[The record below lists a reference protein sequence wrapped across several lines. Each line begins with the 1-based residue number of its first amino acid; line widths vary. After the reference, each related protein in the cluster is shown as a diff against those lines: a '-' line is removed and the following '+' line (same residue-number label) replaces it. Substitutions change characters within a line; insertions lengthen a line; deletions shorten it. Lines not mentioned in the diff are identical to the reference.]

1 MNPQQALLKYFGFK
15 KFRKTQLEIIESI
28 LNGQNVIAVLPTGA
42 GKSICYQIPALITE
56 NFSIIISPLI
66 ALMKDQV
73 DSLNSTPDL
82 SAFIN
87 STMEFYETEKVLQ
100 NIGLGKTKILYVAP
114 ERLEN
119 IGFAERIKSLNPSYL
134 FVDEAHC
141 ISEWG
146 HNFRPSYRK
155 IKAFAEYTETNK
167 ISAFTATATPEVV
180 EDIGEQLGL
189 KNPKIFVKG
198 FERENLHINVL
209 ITKKK
214 KEKCY
219 ELIRQFKTP
228 AIIYTSSRK
237 KAEEVAEFLNMN
249 RINCNYYHA
258 GMVPEERKK
267 IQEDFLNDK
276 VPVIAATNA
285 FGMGIDKKDIRLV
298 IHYNTPGSIENF
310 YQEIGRAGRDNK
322 FSFAFLLHDDSDIN
336 IHKFFISNANPDRKL
351 IQNIYNGICD
361 YAKVA
366 VGNKPEDDIPINREY
381 LSSYCKREIHRGLL
395 HSALKNLENAGY
407 LYIISEYNKKSTL
420 QINFEK
426 NRLKKFIKD
435 SSNNNIKVV
444 LLSLLREFGSEVFTS
459 KINFSLPQLSQ
470 KLDISETDLEE
481 TLIMLDN
488 LSAISYKR
496 SLAKENVKLIV
507 PRVDTSRLIID
518 YKRINENYLHLQ
530 KKIESMVDLVYS
542 NDCRFRYIL
551 KYFGEDVTNY
561 KCGKCDR
568 CTGKEG
574 LPDSTTEYLKEIV
587 LKSIAEIQETLSE
600 QSLINILLGTEKS
613 MKYQKLQ
620 AFGSCANYSKYD
632 LKTILH
638 SLKETGLINKTSGK
652 KTGFTISKE
661 LKQKL
666 ESSKPEKYLQND
678 LEDYDKN
685 LETFNMLHEIRTR
698 ASKRFLQSGGI
709 ICPDNIMREIAI
721 QKPTSEKELMKIK
734 GFSQRMFNKIGKEFL
749 EALNTATEAG
759 SSDKRKEKIPVNIK
773 ETFNLLKKGYNL
785 KDIASLRKLSEAVI
799 SMQIESI
806 IEYEP
811 SINISHLFQKG
822 QLDIIMN
829 ELKKGFEDLKDLK
842 KRLPDE
848 ITYPLIR
855 IAVAKNKF
863 KSPSLS
869 STAQDR
875 Q

>member
-1 MNPQQALLKYFGFK
+1 MTPQQVLLKYFGFK
-15 KFRKTQLEIIESI
+15 EFRKNQLEIIEAI
-28 LNGQNVIAVLPTGA
+28 LSGKNVVAVLPTGA
-42 GKSICYQIPALITE
+42 GKSICYQVPALISE
-56 NFSIIISPLI
+56 NFSIVVSPLI

-73 DSLNSTPDL
+73 DSLNSSPDL

-100 NIGLGKTKILYVAP
+100 NIAFGKTKILYVAP

-119 IGFAERIKSLNPSYL
+119 VSFAERIKNLNPSFL

-146 HNFRPSYRK
+146 HNFRPSYRE
-155 IKAFAEYTETNK
+155 IKAFAEYAEIKK

-189 KNPKIFVKG
+189 KKPKIFVKG

-209 ITKKK
+209 VTKKK

-228 AIIYTSSRK
+228 AVIYTSSRK
-237 KAEEVAEFLNMN
+237 KSEEIAEFLNMN
-249 RINCNYYHA
+249 RISCNYYHA
-258 GMVPEERKK
+258 GMASAERKK
-267 IQEDFLNDK
+267 IQDDFINDN

-298 IHYNTPGSIENF
+298 IHYNTPGSIENY

-322 FSFAFLLHDDSDIN
+322 PSFAFLLHDDSDIN
-336 IHKFFISNANPDRKL
+336 IHKFFISNANPDKEL

-381 LSSYCKREIHRGLL
+381 LSSYCKREINRGLL

-407 LYIISEYNKKSTL
+407 LNIISEYNRKSTL

-444 LLSLLREFGSEVFTS
+444 LLSLLREFGSEAFTS
-459 KINFSLPQLSQ
+459 KINFSLPQLSW
-470 KLDISETDLEE
+470 KLDISEPDLEE

-488 LSAISYKR
+488 LSVISYKR
-496 SLAKENVKLIV
+496 SLAKENVKLTV
-507 PRVDTSRLIID
+507 PRTDTSRLIID

-530 KKIESMVDLVYS
+530 KKIESMIDLVYS
-542 NDCRFRYIL
+542 NNCRFRYIL

-561 KCGKCDR
+561 KCGKCDK

-587 LKSIAEIQETLSE
+587 LKSINEIQETLSE

-613 MKYQKLQ
+613 VKYQKLQ
-620 AFGSCANYSKYD
+620 AFGSCANYSKND

-638 SLKETGLINKTSGK
+638 SLKETGAINKTSGN
-652 KTGFTISKE
+652 KTGFKISKE
-661 LKQKL
+661 LKQRL
-666 ESSKPEKYLQND
+666 ESSKTGKYPQND
-678 LEDYDKN
+678 FEDYEEN
-685 LETFNMLHEIRTR
+685 LETFNKLREIRSR
-698 ASKRFLQSGGI
+698 AAKRFLQSGSI
-709 ICPDNIMREIAI
+709 ICPDNVMREIAI
-721 QKPTSEKELMKIK
+721 QKPASEKELMKIK

-749 EALNTATEAG
+749 EVLNTGTERQKKSG
-759 SSDKRKEKIPVNIK
+759 PVEKIPPNIK
-773 ETFNLLKKGYNL
+773 ETFNLLKKGYGL
-785 KDIASLRKLSEAVI
+785 KDIASLRKLSGAVI

-811 SINISHLFQKG
+811 SVNISHLFEKN
-822 QLDIIMN
+822 QLEMIIN
-829 ELKKGFEDLKDLK
+829 ELKKGFDDLKELK

-855 IAVAKNKF
+855 IAVAKEKF
-863 KSPSLS
+863 RNSSLPS
-869 STAQDR
+869 AVEDR